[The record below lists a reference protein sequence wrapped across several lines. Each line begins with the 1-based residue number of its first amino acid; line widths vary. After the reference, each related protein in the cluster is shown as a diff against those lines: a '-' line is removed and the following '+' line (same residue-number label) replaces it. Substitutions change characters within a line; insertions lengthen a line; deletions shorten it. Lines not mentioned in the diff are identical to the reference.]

1 MDNNP
6 DQYKFPTIPEALR
19 ELQNNPKTIY
29 FSHFLKISAFYE
41 NVMDNNLPGLKSI
54 KETLPICKG
63 IIFTKNSP
71 LAPIFRQF
79 SQKISDNGI
88 LTKISK
94 KWFGNGL
101 PKVKNQ
107 TNVISFSHTSICFL
121 VLCFAMIFS
130 IITLTIEFVFHYC
143 KDA

>member
-6 DQYKFPTIPEALR
+6 DQYKFPTIQEALR
-19 ELQNNPKTIY
+19 ELQNNPQTIY
-29 FSHFLKISAFYE
+29 FSHFLRISAYYE
-41 NVMDNNLPGLKSI
+41 HVIDNNLPGLKSI

-101 PKVKNQ
+101 PKVENH
-107 TNVISFSHTSICFL
+107 TNVISFAHTSICFL

-130 IITLTIEFVFHYC
+130 TITLAIEFGFYYF
-143 KDA
+143 KNA